1 VQVPLGQVF
10 VPFVAVHTVP
20 HVPQFVA
27 VFSDASQPFDTSVSQ
42 FPNPAVHAI
51 EHSPDPQLGVPL
63 LLLQTTPHAPQFD
76 ALFCV
81 PISHPS
87 GDSPLQFPKPAVHA
101 PSTHEPEAHDSAAF
115 ARSHTAP
122 HAPQLPRVARLVSH
136 PLVALPSQFAKP
148 ALHVPIW
155 QAPLKHVA
163 PALAKA
169 QTVPHAPQFV
179 ALVFVFV
186 SQPSAAPPVQLPKP
200 TAQDTEHTDA
210 VQVGVA
216 LTVEHAAA
224 HAPQFAALVVVFVSQ
239 PSATIPLQLPKPT
252 VQVPSAQ
259 VPAAQVSVLFARS
272 QTTPHAPQSVSVR
285 MFFSQ
290 PLLGLPS
297 QLAKPTAHV
306 GTHVPAVHTFV
317 PFTAAHAEPH
327 ALQLAA
333 LVFRLDSQPFAATAS
348 QLPKP
353 ALQAPRTQ
361 APAVQLAPAFANV
374 QVVPHAPQ
382 LVTVAFRFVSQ
393 PFAPL
398 PSQSPQPALQ
408 LGTHAPVVQAVVP
421 CAFAQAFPQDPQLAT
436 VVFRFVSQPSDA
448 IPLQLPKPTLQAPR
462 VQTPPGQ
469 VSAALARLQ
478 TTPQPPQSVSV
489 VVLFSQP
496 LEAMPSQLAK
506 PALQAGTQLPDGQL
520 VVPLPFVQVE
530 PQAPQFVVVFSDA
543 SQAVETRRSQLP
555 KPGAQTMLHAP
566 SAQLAVPLVELHAAP
581 QAPQLVTVVPRFV
594 SHPFAGSRSQSAK
607 PAVQAPSVQTPAT
620 HDSAAFARLQSA
632 PQAPQFGRLV
642 FRFVS
647 QPSPGIPLQS
657 PSPALQTEMPQT
669 PAMQFGVPPTAGHT
683 LPHAPQFETVV
694 WVFTS
699 HPFAAVPSQFA
710 KPTVQAPSVQLPDAH
725 DSAAFA
731 RSHTAPQAPQFVRE
745 VRRVSQPLEAMLSQL
760 A

>member
-1 VQVPLGQVF
+1 
-10 VPFVAVHTVP
+10 
-20 HVPQFVA
+20 
-27 VFSDASQPFDTSVSQ
+27 
-42 FPNPAVHAI
+42 
-51 EHSPDPQLGVPL
+51 
-63 LLLQTTPHAPQFD
+63 
-76 ALFCV
+76 
-81 PISHPS
+81 
-87 GDSPLQFPKPAVHA
+87 
-101 PSTHEPEAHDSAAF
+101 
-115 ARSHTAP
+115 
-122 HAPQLPRVARLVSH
+122 
-136 PLVALPSQFAKP
+136 LVALPSQFAKP

-163 PALAKA
+163 PALAKE

-186 SQPSAAPPVQLPKP
+186 SQPSAAPPEQLPKP

-252 VQVPSAQ
+252 LHVPSAH

-317 PFTAAHAEPH
+317 PLIWAHAEPH

-436 VVFRFVSQPSDA
+436 VLFRFVSQPSDA
-448 IPLQLPKPTLQAPR
+448 RPLQLPKPTLQAPS
-462 VQTPPGQ
+462 VHTPAGH
-469 VSAALARLQ
+469 VSAAFARSH
-478 TTPQPPQSVSV
+478 TAPQPPQSVSV
-489 VVLFSQP
+489 AVLFSQP
-496 LEAMPSQLAK
+496 LAAMPSQLAK
-506 PALQAGTQLPDGQL
+506 PALQTGTQLPDGQL
-520 VVPLPFVQVE
+520 VVPLPFVQAE
-530 PQAPQFVVVFSDA
+530 PQLPQFATVFSDA
-543 SQAVETRRSQLP
+543 SQPSPMTRLQLP
-555 KPGAQTMLHAP
+555 KLALQTMLQAE
-566 SAQLAVPLVELHAAP
+566 SAQLAAPFAELQAAP
-581 QAPQLVTVVPRFV
+581 QAPQLVAVVPRFV
-594 SHPFAGSRSQSAK
+594 SHPLVGSRSQSAK
-607 PAVQAPSVQTPAT
+607 PAVQVPRVHTPAT
-620 HDSAAFARLQSA
+620 HVSLAFARLQSCPHP
-632 PQAPQFGRLV
+632 PQWVRLV
-642 FRFVS
+642 FRLVS
-647 QPSPGIPLQS
+647 HPSAPLPLQS
-657 PSPALQTEMPQT
+657 PNPALQTEMPQT

-683 LPHAPQFETVV
+683 LPQAPQFEIFV

-699 HPFAAVPSQFA
+699 HPFAAVPSQFS
-710 KPTVQAPSVQLPDAH
+710 KPTAQAPSVQLPDAH

-731 RSHTAPQAPQFVRE
+731 RSHTAPQTPQFVRE
-745 VRRVSQPLEAMLSQL
+745 VRGVSQPLEAMLSQL